1 MFSKELRTQ
10 IAEEIISIIGD
21 YEGVYGSDLP
31 YHMYNEDYYIIGTY
45 QAKEFLKKYF
55 DDMIETLEKYQNE
68 FGERYQ
74 ADPEKLATLVA
85 LFVAEEILSES
96 EVLNKYWDN
105 ELEAEQL
112 KEIKEELKNKYGLGE

>member
-21 YEGVYGSDLP
+21 YEGVYGCDLSH
-31 YHMYNEDYYIIGTY
+31 HMYNEDYYIIGTY

-55 DDMIETLEKYQNE
+55 DDMIETLERYQNE

-85 LFVAEEILSES
+85 LFVAEEVLSES
-96 EVLNKYWDN
+96 EVLNKYWNN

-112 KEIKEELKNKYGLGE
+112 KEIKEEFKNKYGLGE

>member
-10 IAEEIISIIGD
+10 IAKEIISIIGD
-21 YEGVYGSDLP
+21 YEGVYGCDLSNL
-31 YHMYNEDYYIIGTY
+31 MYNEDYYIIGTY

>member
-1 MFSKELRTQ
+1 ML
-10 IAEEIISIIGD
+10 
-21 YEGVYGSDLP
+21 
-31 YHMYNEDYYIIGTY
+31 
-45 QAKEFLKKYF
+45 
-55 DDMIETLEKYQNE
+55 ETLEKYQSE

-85 LFVAEEILSES
+85 LFVAEEVLSES